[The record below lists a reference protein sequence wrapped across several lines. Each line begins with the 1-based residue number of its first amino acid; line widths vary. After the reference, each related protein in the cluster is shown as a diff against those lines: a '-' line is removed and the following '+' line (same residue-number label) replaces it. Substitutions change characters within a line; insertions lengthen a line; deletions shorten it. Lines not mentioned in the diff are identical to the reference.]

1 MSIYKIDI
9 NDFRDLNANSSWAFL
24 ESQNSQERNMSG
36 FRLRIVFSLSL
47 AAVLPA
53 LVNAQTSADGS
64 TPPSTQ
70 VANPASPDADLR
82 SQVDRLERLVREQ
95 QKRIDALEAGRP
107 TTGSLPAPANAA
119 PAAVGQS
126 EASIS
131 SPASPAAAPQNQPP
145 AQIVE
150 AGSSDQRIRNLERQ
164 IKGLGPISFSGDVRL
179 RGEPFFGGPAD
190 GSLDRM
196 RGRVR
201 ARVHAVG
208 DPGSQFRTGITLATG
223 DINDPVS
230 TNQNLTGFY
239 TRKTVALDQAFVEYA
254 PTAFKPL
261 TLTAG
266 KFRYPWYNTELT

>member
-9 NDFRDLNANSSWAFL
+9 SDFRDLNANSSLAFL

-64 TPPSTQ
+64 TPPSSQ
-70 VANPASPDADLR
+70 VANTSSPDADLR

-107 TTGSLPAPANAA
+107 TTASSLPPAANAA
-119 PAAVGQS
+119 SATVGLS

-131 SPASPAAAPQNQPP
+131 SPASPAARPQNQPP

-179 RGEPFFGGPAD
+179 RGEP
-190 GSLDRM
+190 
-196 RGRVR
+196 
-201 ARVHAVG
+201 
-208 DPGSQFRTGITLATG
+208 
-223 DINDPVS
+223 
-230 TNQNLTGFY
+230 
-239 TRKTVALDQAFVEYA
+239 
-254 PTAFKPL
+254 
-261 TLTAG
+261 
-266 KFRYPWYNTELT
+266 